1 MKKLLMILG
10 IIFIVILVWL
20 SSFIFSLYLDYNK
33 SKKYVE
39 EAVQSVI
46 PEWNLDELKGRMHP
60 EVIKKI
66 PDDQFLEKFNFFRH
80 NFIHLQSYGEIEGE
94 VNKTDEGYIIGV
106 YKIPLT
112 FENTSAEATITVQK
126 VNYGWTI
133 TDFRIKS
140 TSNVKSSI
148 NNAKTSSI

>member
-66 PDDQFLEKFNFFRH
+66 PDDQFLEKFNFFRR

-94 VNKTDEGYIIGV
+94 VNKTDEGYIIGI
-106 YKIPLT
+106 YKVPLT
-112 FENTSAEATITVQK
+112 FENTSAEAKITVQK
-126 VNYGWTI
+126 VEYGWTI

>member
-1 MKKLLMILG
+1 MKKLLMSLG
-10 IIFIVILVWL
+10 IIFILILVWL
-20 SSFIFSLYLDYNK
+20 SSIIFSLYLDYNK

-39 EAVQSVI
+39 ESVQSVI
-46 PEWNLDELKGRMHP
+46 PEWNLVELKGRMHP

-66 PDDQFLEKFNFFRH
+66 PDDQFLEKFNFFRQ

>member
-66 PDDQFLEKFNFFRH
+66 PDDQFLEKFNFFRR

>member
-66 PDDQFLEKFNFFRH
+66 PDDQFLEKFNFFRQ

>member
-1 MKKLLMILG
+1 MKKLLIGLG
-10 IIFIVILVWL
+10 IIFILILVWL

-66 PDDQFLEKFNFFRH
+66 PDDQFLEKFNFFRQ

>member
-1 MKKLLMILG
+1 MILG

-66 PDDQFLEKFNFFRH
+66 PDDQFLEKFNFFRR

>member
-1 MKKLLMILG
+1 MKKLLIGLG
-10 IIFIVILVWL
+10 IIFILILVWL

-66 PDDQFLEKFNFFRH
+66 PDDQFLEKFNFFRR

>member
-1 MKKLLMILG
+1 MILG